1 MPRPNLPTAKS
12 IRFILADG
20 RLKEAVERLQFSA
33 EQQQWLTVAF
43 SARRLQAEIRGL
55 EGELWLSS
63 EQQSES
69 THIQREQLM
78 QKAIKLL
85 DFFRKWEQDPDGQA
99 KLFDTEHREKVD
111 LFLLGIN
118 ERRSGK
124 TSKAIKTF
132 TSVIHKEPAFTE
144 AYIERAAL
152 LMQQRNPDW
161 EQAMEDLNTAL
172 RISPNHPLALTN
184 RGYLYIHFY
193 QDTQQ
198 ACADWKEVQNMGFPI
213 ADALLEKHCKNR

>member
-33 EQQQWLTVAF
+33 EQQQWLPVAF

>member
-161 EQAMEDLNTAL
+161 EQALEDLNTAL